1 MLVGGRGNALVREP
15 PEQLPESENINLSL
29 ELSSVEVCA
38 CYIRGSQIRELRGE
52 VENLEA

>member
-1 MLVGGRGNALVREP
+1 MVREP